1 MEDGVVM
8 QLYWD
13 CQELR
18 TQLETATAPAD
29 REKLIQQSIKV
40 TSTVAVLGLPGAKDT
55 AGGGNISGRQRKSSS
70 SSS

>member
-29 REKLIQQSIKV
+29 RENLIQQSIKV
-40 TSTVAVLGLPGAKDT
+40 L
-55 AGGGNISGRQRKSSS
+55 ISKKLNLLY
-70 SSS
+70 

>member
-1 MEDGVVM
+1 MEDGMVM

-18 TQLETATAPAD
+18 TQLETATASAD

-40 TSTVAVLGLPGAKDT
+40 ILVISGICWAAVLQIRDVYPGSNQKKRR
-55 AGGGNISGRQRKSSS
+55 G
-70 SSS
+70 